1 MRLETGAPSMTD
13 VLIPDRMGR
22 DERLERLDAVIDWDR
37 VDALL
42 ADVHSSRD
50 GRPAYPPLLTAKV
63 MLLQQWHNAS
73 DPEMEDALYDRL
85 SFRRFVGLGFED
97 ATPDHSTISRF
108 RTELGRRG
116 LARELFAD
124 VHRQLD
130 DLDLVLK
137 HGTIMDATLVDAQRS
152 DPPFGAPE
160 DAGDADAGWTK
171 RGRSK
176 HYGYKVH
183 IGMDQTSCIVREAAL
198 TAANINE
205 SDVAEDLVS
214 GDEAAVYGD
223 RAYYSRERSRRLRSR
238 GVKDRIMKRASK
250 HNPELRP
257 REKTRNLLISRL
269 RAPVEK
275 VFGTLKRSCRYER
288 VRYEGLAR
296 NETEMLFKLMAYNLR
311 RADVLLL
318 QRQHA

>member
-1 MRLETGAPSMTD
+1 M
-13 VLIPDRMGR
+13 
-22 DERLERLDAVIDWDR
+22 
-37 VDALL
+37 
-42 ADVHSSRD
+42 
-50 GRPAYPPLLTAKV
+50 
-63 MLLQQWHNAS
+63 N
-73 DPEMEDALYDRL
+73 
-85 SFRRFVGLGFED
+85 
-97 ATPDHSTISRF
+97 
-108 RTELGRRG
+108 
-116 LARELFAD
+116 
-124 VHRQLD
+124 RQLD

-152 DPPFGAPE
+152 DPPFGAPA
-160 DAGDADAGWTK
+160 DAGDADAAWTK

-176 HYGYKVH
+176 RYGYKVH

-205 SDVAEDLVS
+205 SDVAEGLVS
-214 GDEAAVYGD
+214 GDEGAVYGD

-250 HNPELRP
+250 HNPELR
-257 REKTRNLLISRL
+257 RWEKTRNRLISRL

-296 NETEMLFKLMAYNLR
+296 NETEMLFKLTAYNLR

-318 QRQHA
+318 QRQRA

>member
-1 MRLETGAPSMTD
+1 METFAKLGCLIDNASIFTNTFTSTWSFETRLETGAPSMTD
-13 VLIPDRMGR
+13 VLIPYRMGR
-22 DERLERLDAVIDWDR
+22 NERLERLDAVIDWDR
-37 VDALL
+37 VDGLL

-50 GRPAYPPLLTAKV
+50 GRPAYPPLLMAKV
-63 MLLQQWHNAS
+63 MLLQQWHSAS

-152 DPPFGAPE
+152 GPPFGAPA
-160 DAGDADAGWTK
+160 DAGDADAAWTK
-171 RGRSK
+171 RRRSK
-176 HYGYKVH
+176 RYGYKVH

-214 GDEAAVYGD
+214 WDESAVYGD
-223 RAYYSRERSRRLRSR
+223 RACYSRERSRRLRSR
-238 GVKDRIMKRASK
+238 GVKDRIMKRAS
-250 HNPELRP
+250 N
-257 REKTRNLLISRL
+257 
-269 RAPVEK
+269 A
-275 VFGTLKRSCRYER
+275 RSGAEALGEDAQSSDIASAC
-288 VRYEGLAR
+288 AC
-296 NETEMLFKLMAYNLR
+296 
-311 RADVLLL
+311 
-318 QRQHA
+318 

>member
-22 DERLERLDAVIDWDR
+22 NQRLERLDAVIDWDR

-50 GRPAYPPLLTAKV
+50 GRPAYPPLLMAKV

-85 SFRRFVGLGFED
+85 SFRRFVGLSFED

-108 RTELGRRG
+108 RTELGRLG
-116 LARELFAD
+116 LARAIFDD
-124 VHRQLD
+124 VNRQLD

-152 DPPFGAPE
+152 DPPFGAPA

-176 HYGYKVH
+176 RYGYKVH

-214 GDEAAVYGD
+214 GDESAVYGD

-250 HNPELRP
+250 HNPELKP
-257 REKTRNLLISRL
+257 REKTRNLLISKL

-275 VFGTLKRSCRYER
+275 VFGTLKRSYRYER